1 MVLLWM
7 SLRIFLLGFERI
19 VGKIITR
26 NTSSIV
32 SSWAFFSFSLLVLL
46 PFSTQLSF
54 QILKFSLI
62 SGIIYSFSFFLYM
75 YALSKED
82 ISVVAPL
89 YNINAIFL
97 VFIANIF
104 LDEKITFYKILGSL
118 MMIYGVSYL
127 KRSNNLLFS
136 YLNIFKSKGALA
148 MIFSSLLM
156 AFGRTVDGMLTKQ
169 KNLDQLGYSIGV
181 YFVMSVNFF
190 LASLIKEKGLRKHR
204 KIVENRWLLLI
215 FGGICNAYAYVA
227 LLKAFK
233 YIDISIAEPLS
244 MISVFVSILFAY
256 LIFKEKV
263 KLRIIGTIFLV
274 LGTFILYRG

>member
-1 MVLLWM
+1 
-7 SLRIFLLGFERI
+7 
-19 VGKIITR
+19 
-26 NTSSIV
+26 
-32 SSWAFFSFSLLVLL
+32 
-46 PFSTQLSF
+46 
-54 QILKFSLI
+54 
-62 SGIIYSFSFFLYM
+62 
-75 YALSKED
+75 
-82 ISVVAPL
+82 
-89 YNINAIFL
+89 
-97 VFIANIF
+97 
-104 LDEKITFYKILGSL
+104 
-118 MMIYGVSYL
+118 MIYGVSYL